1 MLDIERHVVKG
12 CDVSATTRL
21 PEIMIR
27 SQFRAFFFICSTFV
41 ICGIS
46 ACAAEQA
53 EREQTRPDQI
63 LLKNYKPHSIFK
75 IPETRI
81 DKAKYP
87 VIDMH
92 THDYADVDK
101 WLQTMDQVGLERS
114 IILSGATG
122 SKFDQ
127 ILTKYRK
134 YPTRFEVWCGIDY
147 TGFDKPGF
155 GPGAIAELERCRN
168 AGASGIGEL

>member
-1 MLDIERHVVKG
+1 MTFSSPSW
-12 CDVSATTRL
+12 DVEET
-21 PEIMIR
+21 
-27 SQFRAFFFICSTFV
+27 
-41 ICGIS
+41 
-46 ACAAEQA
+46 
-53 EREQTRPDQI
+53 
-63 LLKNYKPHSIFK
+63 SI
-75 IPETRI
+75 
-81 DKAKYP
+81 KA
-87 VIDMH
+87 
-92 THDYADVDK
+92 HDYADVDK

-155 GPGAIAELERCRN
+155 
-168 AGASGIGEL
+168 